1 MSCSASRFV
10 RSLCSVCVFCVCLFS
25 VFVSCLPSP
34 FLSWSAVRQS
44 RCPRCLCPSPLA
56 HPMCVCLCT
65 TLILATAHATH
76 ATTLFAPVC
85 LFVFADRSI
94 NAGPGA
100 PGKPH
105 SHRYSHTHIHIF
117 TSALAFI
124 LVCATFSSSS
134 LSASASGLLV
144 CFVSIQAIHQNSP
157 RPSAACICWTRS
169 WAAGLLVCF
178 AHPDEASPAYRQDDQ
193 PCCTQGVGEEEV
205 TRRGLR
211 IKLSFSR
218 SGLLFFFHCLFFN
231 NLHFSPII
239 STYIHHSTLLY
250 TFPFTTLH

>member
-1 MSCSASRFV
+1 MLSFV
-10 RSLCSVCVFCVCLFS
+10 CLLILSSVLRHVLLSEPLCSIALFGWRFLCCLFS

-44 RCPRCLCPSPLA
+44 RCLRCLCPSPLA
-56 HPMCVCLCT
+56 HPVCVCA

-105 SHRYSHTHIHIF
+105 SHRYSHTHTHIHMF

-134 LSASASGLLV
+134 PSASASGSLV

-193 PCCTQGVGEEEV
+193 PCCTQGVEEEEER
-205 TRRGLR
+205 RRG
-211 IKLSFSR
+211 
-218 SGLLFFFHCLFFN
+218 CCD
-231 NLHFSPII
+231 
-239 STYIHHSTLLY
+239 
-250 TFPFTTLH
+250 